1 MSRSFL
7 TSLLFCLLL
16 LAVAVPLSLRLG
28 AAEMPLAA
36 LLEDSNGIFASRL
49 FRTLCGGA
57 VGAALAVSG
66 LMLQALTRNPLADPG
81 ITGINAGA
89 ALSAIALAYF
99 FPGFGG
105 GAVLMAASL
114 GAGFAG
120 FALWRLAG
128 GVSATGADGI
138 ALRLPLAGLAIEA
151 LCLSLAS
158 ALILTD
164 AEMQA
169 RYLRWLSGSIP
180 AVARGEAPAL
190 FAIAALLTTGFFL
203 CERLELLRLGAA
215 VSDSLGRSPTRT
227 IALTLIHVTILSG
240 ASVAIA
246 GPLAFLGLLVP
257 FVARGLT
264 GGVLRLAYLI
274 AVPLGAAVLIF
285 ADTAGRIIA
294 RPGEVDAGIL
304 AALMGGPALI
314 LVLRRVLGHTRGRG
328 AVL

>member
-7 TSLLFCLLL
+7 PSLLFCAALLGFA
-16 LAVAVPLSLRLG
+16 AVLSLRFG
-28 AAEMPLAA
+28 AAQMSLAT
-36 LLEDSNGIFASRL
+36 LLSDTNGIFESRI
-49 FRTLCGGA
+49 FRTLCGAA

-89 ALSAIALAYF
+89 ALAAITLAYVISDA
-99 FPGFGG
+99 GG
-105 GAVLMAASL
+105 GAVLLAASL
-114 GAGFAG
+114 GAATAG
-120 FALWRLAG
+120 IALWRLAG
-128 GVSATGADGI
+128 GVSATGTDGI

-169 RYLRWLSGSIP
+169 RYLRWLSGSVP
-180 AVARGEAPAL
+180 AVTRGEAPAL
-190 FAIAALLTTGFFL
+190 VAIAVLLVSGFFL
-203 CERLELLRLGAA
+203 CERLDLLRLGAT
-215 VSDSLGRSPTRT
+215 VSDSLGRSPNAT
-227 IALTLIHVTILSG
+227 IALTLLHVTVLSG

-257 FVARGLT
+257 FIARGMAR
-264 GGVLRLAYLI
+264 GVLRRAYLV
-274 AVPLGAAVLIF
+274 AVPLGASVLIL
-285 ADTAGRIIA
+285 ADTVGRVIA

-304 AALMGGPALI
+304 TALMGGPALI
-314 LVLRRVLGHTRGRG
+314 LILRRLIGRG
-328 AVL
+328 STP